1 MGVKGLK
8 EHVVFMDAGSI
19 IGLDTKIGCFL
30 RFLESDGI
38 FRKVEEFWTFRA
50 F

>member
-19 IGLDTKIGCFL
+19 IGLDTKIGCF
-30 RFLESDGI
+30 FKI
-38 FRKVEEFWTFRA
+38 FRVKRDF
-50 F
+50 